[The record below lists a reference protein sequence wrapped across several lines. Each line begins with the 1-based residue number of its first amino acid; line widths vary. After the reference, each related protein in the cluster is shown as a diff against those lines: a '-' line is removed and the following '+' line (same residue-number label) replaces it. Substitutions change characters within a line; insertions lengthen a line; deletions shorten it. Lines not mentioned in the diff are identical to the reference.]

1 MYKTEFLSFS
11 FFYLYFTMSHSQTTL
26 EIVQMGKSDFKM
38 RNARV
43 DANFR
48 ALTAMLARSQLR

>member
-11 FFYLYFTMSHSQTTL
+11 FFFYLYFIMS
-26 EIVQMGKSDFKM
+26 IVQMEESDFKM

-48 ALTAMLARSQLR
+48 ALTAATARSRDRN